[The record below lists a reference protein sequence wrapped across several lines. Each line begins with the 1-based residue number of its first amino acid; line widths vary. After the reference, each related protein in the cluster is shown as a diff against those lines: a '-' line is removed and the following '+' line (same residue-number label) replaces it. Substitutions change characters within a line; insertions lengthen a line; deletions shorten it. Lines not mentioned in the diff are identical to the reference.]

1 MEEDI
6 EPIPIIDNMTSEILK
21 PKKEGRNAAKNK
33 FNTKFIEQPSSLASQ
48 EKEFPIIES
57 YCMLM
62 EKDKGKDNNI
72 YKDKNK
78 YEFNSYLTNNSNT
91 NINNLGSGNE
101 SKLEAKQVEDLKD
114 CVNKILNEF

>member
-21 PKKEGRNAAKNK
+21 PKKEGRNTVINK
-33 FNTKFIEQPSSLASQ
+33 FNKNFIEQPSSLASQ

-72 YKDKNK
+72 NKDKNK
-78 YEFNSYLTNNSNT
+78 YELNSCLTNNSNT
-91 NINNLGSGNE
+91 NINNFGSGNE